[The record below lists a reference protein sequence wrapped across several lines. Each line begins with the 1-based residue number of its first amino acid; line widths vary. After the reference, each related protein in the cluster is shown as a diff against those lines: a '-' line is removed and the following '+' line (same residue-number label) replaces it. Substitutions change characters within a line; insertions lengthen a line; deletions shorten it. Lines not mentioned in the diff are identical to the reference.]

1 MNNRRPPS
9 RPHGGWTLLE
19 LLITII
25 VVAVLTAGVL
35 LLYRQATSAADTT
48 RAEDLLTSIQATVHE
63 LYADESSY
71 TNLDGAV
78 LRSGGL
84 AADRRDPWG
93 GAIHIRPTAG
103 GRHFTI
109 SFRHVP
115 HAACLRLGD
124 GATGADWS
132 SLRIDGESVYDG
144 TTRPAPATVLS
155 ACRSAPYDR
164 ITWTSS

>member
-1 MNNRRPPS
+1 MPHRHPSS

-19 LLITII
+19 LLVTII

-48 RAEDLLTSIQATVHE
+48 QAEDLLTSIQAAVHE
-63 LYADESSY
+63 LYADEDGY
-71 TNLDGAV
+71 RGLDGQV

-93 GAIHIRPTAG
+93 GAIHVRSSAG
-103 GRHFTI
+103 GHHFTI
-109 SFRHVP
+109 SFHRVP
-115 HAACLRLGD
+115 HGACLRLGN
-124 GATGADWS
+124 APTSAEWT
-132 SLRIDGESVYDG
+132 SLRIDGVNVYDG
-144 TTRPAPATVLS
+144 TTPPEPAAVLS